1 MPASYCNCK
10 ESWARQRMFAQAIS
24 LGIRKTASPMPLPP
38 APTYTWL
45 SCCAS
50 GTGWTRL
57 WKQRARAGNRRRDLV
72 PGAASQRHPR
82 GGGAPPHVAGRA
94 DEAVHALDGADFIPD
109 LAPEY
114 GGYGDLPSAA
124 QDITGLQSAE
134 GAREI
139 QERYMHPWCADT
151 ERVKVW
157 LARGEV
163 DRAARWAERLVRQER
178 LTSSRMGTL
187 PSPIQTRP
195 PRRGTRSHRPGS
207 LEARGGAGDT

>member
-1 MPASYCNCK
+1 MS
-10 ESWARQRMFAQAIS
+10 
-24 LGIRKTASPMPLPP
+24 
-38 APTYTWL
+38 
-45 SCCAS
+45 
-50 GTGWTRL
+50 
-57 WKQRARAGNRRRDLV
+57 
-72 PGAASQRHPR
+72 R
-82 GGGAPPHVAGRA
+82 GEL

-178 LTSSRMGTL
+178 LTSSRMADPTQPNTDETAKTWHAL
-187 PSPIQTRP
+187 ASPW
-195 PRRGTRSHRPGS
+195 